1 MQTLTR
7 QPNAT
12 ALSALV
18 VSRSN
23 TPRARSISPCLRHRR
38 RTPADSR
45 RAARSSWV
53 RTGVHVH
60 SLVGLSGRL
69 GNFGGMPTIV
79 NGLGASVRRRATGAV
94 SDHPTPTANR
104 TTSGRSSASRLRTR
118 DDRRQRFPLVKWRQ
132 LIARRVQG
140 TKAAPTRE
148 LRAHKGHEED
158 DAERTEATWEGRGRG
173 VLIAS
178 PDAATMN
185 GGAWTSAFDR
195 WSSLRIEV
203 RVLRRRGCRA
213 RPPRAAWPRSVVHVG
228 RTLGDFAQRR
238 RLERAAIIAFFVT
251 PKRLVC
257 VGLRL
262 RIPADAILWL
272 SSVKLAPVTLIAAL
286 LKKSSW
292 PALTSG
298 DALSS
303 FFGASDPVIAALA
316 RSGSVLPANAVLL
329 FGPIPK
335 SYDTYSLHNGEIF
348 DSVSIIA

>member
-1 MQTLTR
+1 
-7 QPNAT
+7 
-12 ALSALV
+12 
-18 VSRSN
+18 
-23 TPRARSISPCLRHRR
+23 
-38 RTPADSR
+38 
-45 RAARSSWV
+45 
-53 RTGVHVH
+53 
-60 SLVGLSGRL
+60 
-69 GNFGGMPTIV
+69 
-79 NGLGASVRRRATGAV
+79 
-94 SDHPTPTANR
+94 
-104 TTSGRSSASRLRTR
+104 
-118 DDRRQRFPLVKWRQ
+118 
-132 LIARRVQG
+132 
-140 TKAAPTRE
+140 
-148 LRAHKGHEED
+148 
-158 DAERTEATWEGRGRG
+158 
-173 VLIAS
+173 
-178 PDAATMN
+178 
-185 GGAWTSAFDR
+185 
-195 WSSLRIEV
+195 
-203 RVLRRRGCRA
+203 
-213 RPPRAAWPRSVVHVG
+213 VHVG